1 MTRLQRLFRIA
12 WVFCRYRLDTFLPL
26 SELPTPLKIFFFCW
40 HHGTCSR
47 SQN

>member
-26 SELPTPLKIFFFCW
+26 AELPAPLKVLFLQFVPF
-40 HHGTCSR
+40 
-47 SQN
+47 